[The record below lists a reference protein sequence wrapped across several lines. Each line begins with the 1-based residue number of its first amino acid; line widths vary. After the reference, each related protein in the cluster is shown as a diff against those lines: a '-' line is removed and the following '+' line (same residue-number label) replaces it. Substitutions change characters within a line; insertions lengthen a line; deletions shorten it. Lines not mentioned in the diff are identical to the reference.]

1 MMIREGCEWGK
12 NDDQGGLRVGA
23 RMSVTTMDTAT
34 SRSGPKIS
42 TGYLRGRRS
51 LTGGKD
57 KKASVGGDK
66 RLSASS
72 RDRRASADAADRRG
86 QGDVGRWAS
95 SEEKRISSVTG
106 KQTKQETKKD
116 SVVDSMSVSQEVCD
130 RINNE
135 VNIFQYALHMT
146 LSCVR
151 RYHVRRRH
159 SEGFAELQEGLL
171 TLRVMLTDLQDI
183 RATRDRTP
191 GVRGVVLGVAD
202 LAASLSREQA
212 VWIPFVSSSLIV
224 LLLCQLV
231 RLFFR

>member
-1 MMIREGCEWGK
+1 
-12 NDDQGGLRVGA
+12 
-23 RMSVTTMDTAT
+23 MDTAT

-72 RDRRASADAADRRG
+72 RDRRASADAAERRG

-106 KQTKQETKKD
+106 KQTKQIMSDDDIQKD
-116 SVVDSMSVSQEVCD
+116 
-130 RINNE
+130 I
-135 VNIFQYALHMT
+135 
-146 LSCVR
+146 
-151 RYHVRRRH
+151 
-159 SEGFAELQEGLL
+159 AELQEGLL

-183 RATRDRTP
+183 RATRDRTR

>member
-1 MMIREGCEWGK
+1 
-12 NDDQGGLRVGA
+12 
-23 RMSVTTMDTAT
+23 MDTAT

-72 RDRRASADAADRRG
+72 RDRRASADAAERRG

-135 VNIFQYALHMT
+135 IMSDDDIQKDI
-146 LSCVR
+146 
-151 RYHVRRRH
+151 
-159 SEGFAELQEGLL
+159 AELQEGLL

-183 RATRDRTP
+183 RATRDRTR

-202 LAASLSREQA
+202 MAASLSREQA